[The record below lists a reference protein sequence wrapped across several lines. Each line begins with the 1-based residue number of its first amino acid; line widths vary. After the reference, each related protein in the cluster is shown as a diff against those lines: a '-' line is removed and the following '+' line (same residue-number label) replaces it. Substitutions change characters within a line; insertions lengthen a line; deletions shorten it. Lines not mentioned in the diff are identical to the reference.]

1 MEINFILLFYFISV
15 RYTYNFNLNVYSSF
29 KCSNLSS
36 IKLINNFDY
45 KKRKNFYK
53 IIYFM
58 HINRNFCIVEFII
71 NIIEKFS

>member
-36 IKLINNFDY
+36 IKLVNNFDY
-45 KKRKNFYK
+45 KKKEK
-53 IIYFM
+53 IFTKLIF
-58 HINRNFCIVEFII
+58 ILCIL
-71 NIIEKFS
+71 IEIFV

>member
-45 KKRKNFYK
+45 KRKEK
-53 IIYFM
+53 IFTKLIF
-58 HINRNFCIVEFII
+58 ILCIL
-71 NIIEKFS
+71 IEIFV

>member
-45 KKRKNFYK
+45 KKKK
-53 IIYFM
+53 
-58 HINRNFCIVEFII
+58 
-71 NIIEKFS
+71 KFLQN